1 MIIDVCSSHSV
12 HAKLKFICNAD
23 GNSRTKD
30 VEDDWPICYNCD
42 KPVFYDK
49 SLGFFIYCS
58 PACRDEHALP
68 EYDEKL
74 RQDIRELR
82 IPQKMESHT
91 VILETSPKKSSG
103 FLFLKHF
110 EQKQVSYAKFIFYY
124 KLCTA
129 DCDYWSLY

>member
-12 HAKLKFICNAD
+12 HAKLKFIFNAD

-30 VEDDWPICYNCD
+30 VSVDWPNCYNCD

-58 PACRDEHALP
+58 PKCRDEHALP
-68 EYDEKL
+68 EYDQKL
-74 RQDIRELR
+74 RQEIRELC

-91 VILETSPKKSSG
+91 VILETSPNESSG
-103 FLFLKHF
+103 FFFLKF
-110 EQKQVSYAKFIFYY
+110 LERKQVSYAKFISYY
-124 KLCTA
+124 MHSRL
-129 DCDYWSLY
+129 